1 MLPSLIAYQSQN
13 VDYFTSYS
21 PPQLQIILFFF
32 SLYLVAVGQG
42 GHKPCTQAFGA
53 NQFDGQNLEE
63 CKSKR
68 SFFNWW
74 LFGVS
79 TGTSVTYLIVSY
91 IEDNFNWGL
100 GFGIPYIVMVAA
112 LLVFLLGT
120 RTYWFTI
127 KGNGESPFVRI
138 GKVFVEARPWPLGS
152 CYNKS
157 CFQFVGDFQRMRL
170 DSSWFVQLLK
180 RVSLVYTR
188 HALLLEELTVRLI
201 CLKMHRKL
209 FLVKN
214 VLKMSI
220 LIFGNCFECF
230 LT

>member
-1 MLPSLIAYQSQN
+1 MADKTIGGCVQTSCPDAFCRNDWTRTLYWLRSCFHPFGNY
-13 VDYFTSYS
+13 VDH
-21 PPQLQIILFFF
+21 
-32 SLYLVAVGQG
+32 QG
-42 GHKPCTQAFGA
+42 REA
-53 NQFDGQNLEE
+53 
-63 CKSKR
+63 
-68 SFFNWW
+68 
-74 LFGVS
+74 S
-79 TGTSVTYLIVSY
+79 TSY

-100 GFGIPYIVMVAA
+100 GFGIPCIVMVAA

-157 CFQFVGDFQRMRL
+157 CFQFVGDFQRKRL

-214 VLKMSI
+214 VLKMSV